1 MCFPR
6 EKLQTLCPCKFYPEC
21 NKSTLLGIFFFLSY
35 SHKGQGRFH
44 IDSSVPQVWGWSS
57 LEILFPVSG
66 FETSCS
72 PFSWSGC
79 NSRSGSL
86 ASLFLFVLTSC
97 YSTLWAIQQKSLKC
111 YVIEEKHL
119 WDVGVEV
126 RLKAFICWMEE
137 FLFKHNMMSVL
148 VQAFSLNLLYVTQL

>member
-6 EKLQTLCPCKFYPEC
+6 EKLQTLVLCPCKFYPEC
-21 NKSTLLGIFFFLSY
+21 NKSTLLGIFFLLSY

-66 FETSCS
+66 FETPSCS

-79 NSRSGSL
+79 NTGSGSL

-97 YSTLWAIQQKSLKC
+97 YSTFWAIQQKSLKC
-111 YVIEEKHL
+111 YRRKNISGMLV
-119 WDVGVEV
+119 WRSDS
-126 RLKAFICWMEE
+126 RLSYAEWRNFYLSTIWCP
-137 FLFKHNMMSVL
+137 F
-148 VQAFSLNLLYVTQL
+148 